1 MAAVRD
7 AESAQPTLAP
17 TNDSLKSAGDKLN
30 DTILETDPLKGD
42 NEDQVL
48 FSCNICYEV
57 INVKSLWLIGQCSYC
72 CCTRKEG
79 MMFILLNSHQKLIR
93 QCAAGFRTCSNSV
106 WTSILLAMLV

>member
-17 TNDSLKSAGDKLN
+17 TNDSLKAAEDKLN
-30 DTILETDPLKGD
+30 GTVLNSDPLKEG

-57 INVKSLWLIGQCSYC
+57 INVKSLW
-72 CCTRKEG
+72 
-79 MMFILLNSHQKLIR
+79 
-93 QCAAGFRTCSNSV
+93 
-106 WTSILLAMLV
+106 